1 MSMGK
6 LKGLGDLKRSNEKS
20 SMSKLKGIKEQIGKS
35 QGLKDIKNSKP
46 RPDISKRTK
55 DWLK

>member
-1 MSMGK
+1 MGK
-6 LKGLGDLKRSNEKS
+6 LKGLGDVKRSSQKS
-20 SMSKLKGIKEQIGKS
+20 SMSKLKGIRQEIGKS

-46 RPDISKRTK
+46 RTDISKRTK

>member
-1 MSMGK
+1 MK
-6 LKGLGDLKRSNEKS
+6 ELKGLGDVKKSKETSS
-20 SMSKLKGIKEQIGKS
+20 SMSKLKGIKGEIGKS

-46 RPDISKRTK
+46 RPYISKRTK

>member
-1 MSMGK
+1 MK
-6 LKGLGDLKRSNEKS
+6 ELKGLGDVKISKETS
-20 SMSKLKGIKEQIGKS
+20 SMSKLKGIKGEIGKS

>member
-6 LKGLGDLKRSNEKS
+6 LKGLGDVKKSNEKS
-20 SMSKLKGIKEQIGKS
+20 SMSKLKGIQQEIGKS
-35 QGLKDIKNSKP
+35 KGLADIKNSKP

>member
-1 MSMGK
+1 MK
-6 LKGLGDLKRSNEKS
+6 ELKGLGDVKRSKDPS
-20 SMSKLKGIKEQIGKS
+20 SMSKLKGIKEQVGKS
-35 QGLKDIKNSKP
+35 KGLADIRNSKP